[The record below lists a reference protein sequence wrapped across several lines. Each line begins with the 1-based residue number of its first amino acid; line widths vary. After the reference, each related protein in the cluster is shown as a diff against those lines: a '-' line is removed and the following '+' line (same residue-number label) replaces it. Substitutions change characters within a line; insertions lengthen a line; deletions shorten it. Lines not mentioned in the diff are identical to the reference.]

1 MIKSKFPTIEIGLQY
16 EIAELLKSAET
27 KGEHEKDMMKI
38 EKNITTN
45 YYLKLLSHLTL
56 RSYLE
61 KFFNDIVLQFLDVN
75 SSIHVAINSTATNNQ
90 LKDLRS
96 NDPKKSKV
104 NAVLTNSLVQSAVWG
119 HFNFSTS
126 TVLPEFS
133 EALLYG
139 AVSEVIHRPNV
150 RGLLV
155 SDKAETT
162 YKDFFATLATRY
174 NAKYTEYDEEQ
185 AMAAENMFDFPS
197 ITDDDDDAN
206 PSSTSKVQAKRG
218 NEFRRM
224 EFMGTN

>member
-1 MIKSKFPTIEIGLQY
+1 M
-16 EIAELLKSAET
+16 
-27 KGEHEKDMMKI
+27 
-38 EKNITTN
+38 
-45 YYLKLLSHLTL
+45 
-56 RSYLE
+56 
-61 KFFNDIVLQFLDVN
+61 LQFLDVN

-185 AMAAENMFDFPS
+185 AMAAENMFDFPVS
-197 ITDDDDDAN
+197 
-206 PSSTSKVQAKRG
+206 PY
-218 NEFRRM
+218 
-224 EFMGTN
+224 